1 MKYKIY
7 SKPAVMLVGL
17 VLTGMVF
24 SEFASGAQP
33 TLIENATLITMSPE
47 DASPFQ
53 GYFVFDG
60 TGFITEVGKGKYTGK
75 LDSEFIRID
84 ASGMIIIPGLVSGH
98 SHLWQAAFR
107 GIAAD
112 GELRSWLSALHDTYS
127 DYFSKG
133 DFYWFTLHG
142 ALDQLAHGITTTL
155 NHTQRR
161 PSLPGYEQEYLEQNE
176 AEIDAGQHFIF
187 AYASN
192 FNVDDDVR
200 KDQAH
205 AFIEKAQSRIGKSPL
220 LAVSLNVDGGRE
232 SAEKMLLEMG
242 IARKYGLTMQTHYLE
257 DSQSRE
263 REWKRWDMY
272 KSVGLPGPLT
282 SFAHF
287 IQVTDQIL
295 QDTAA
300 AGGAMVWNPLSNGRL
315 ASGLAD
321 IPRYLELGIKVG
333 MGLDGQ
339 ASTDVSDPF
348 ENMRMGLYALRM
360 RDRHARG
367 MQPLDILR
375 LHTVATAKLLRLDG
389 KIGSLSPGKYADFLI
404 VDPKNPFTG
413 PVFDPIATL
422 IFSCSSDN
430 IDKIYVAGE
439 LRVDDGV
446 VLYQDMDLVK
456 KQVQKRVDRIVAD
469 QMAAREDN

>member
-1 MKYKIY
+1 MKCKIY
-7 SKPAVMLVGL
+7 SKLVL
-17 VLTGMVF
+17 VLTGIVF
-24 SEFASGAQP
+24 SGFTSSAQP
-33 TLIENATLITMSPE
+33 TLIENATLITMRS
-47 DASPFQ
+47 DDDSPFQ
-53 GYFVFDG
+53 GYLVFDSN
-60 TGFITEVGKGKYTGK
+60 GFITEVGKGRHTGK
-75 LDSEFIRID
+75 LDPESIRID
-84 ASGMIIIPGLVSGH
+84 ASGMILIPGLVSGH
-98 SHLWQAAFR
+98 SHLWEAAFR

-112 GELRSWLSALHDTYS
+112 GELRPWLSALHDTYS

-133 DFYWFTLHG
+133 DFYWFTLLG
-142 ALDQLAHGITTTL
+142 ALDQLAHGITSTY
-155 NHTQRR
+155 NH
-161 PSLPGYEQEYLEQNE
+161 SYEQDYLEQYK
-176 AEIDAGQHFIF
+176 AEMDAGQHFIF
-187 AYASN
+187 AYASD

-232 SAEKMLLEMG
+232 SAEKMLLEIG

-257 DSQSRE
+257 DYQSRE
-263 REWKRWDMY
+263 REWNRWNMY
-272 KSVGLPGPLT
+272 KSVGLPGPST
-282 SFAHF
+282 TFAHF
-287 IQVTDQIL
+287 IQVTDEIL
-295 QDTAA
+295 LDTAT
-300 AGGAMVWNPLSNGRL
+300 AGGAMIWNPLSNGRL

-339 ASTDVSDPF
+339 ASADVSDPF

-367 MQPLDILR
+367 MQPMDILR
-375 LHTVATAKLLRLDG
+375 LHILKTAEVFAVDDKV
-389 KIGSLSPGKYADFLI
+389 GSLAPGKYADFLI
-404 VDPKNPFTG
+404 VDPNNPPTG
-413 PVFDPIATL
+413 PVFDPAATL
-422 IFSCSSDN
+422 VFSCSSDN
-430 IDKIYVAGE
+430 IDKIYVAGK

-456 KQVQKRVDRIVAD
+456 TQVQKRVDRIVAD